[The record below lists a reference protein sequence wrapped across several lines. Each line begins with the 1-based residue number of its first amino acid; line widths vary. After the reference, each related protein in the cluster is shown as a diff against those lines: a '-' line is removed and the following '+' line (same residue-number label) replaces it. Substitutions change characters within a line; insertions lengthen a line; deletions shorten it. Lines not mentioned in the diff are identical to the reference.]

1 MGKLSKSLRGQHQP
15 ANTPSSQV
23 SSHQVPT
30 QSAHT
35 LPGLPVE
42 LIYQIAS
49 LMTPREA
56 IGFASA
62 SRRLHD
68 LVEKE
73 TWRHVQVVV
82 SSHQPQSKPFSSS
95 KPTLAERIHKGW
107 KELERAITA
116 REERAK
122 YVQSLTYPMSVEAGP
137 TASKVL
143 KLLVNLRMVTD
154 YNAFNDINRS
164 TTDLPCPSDRWRSY
178 NLLRH
183 AGRRDTICALHLPF
197 AQGHQDHLFPVLQN
211 FPGLIQ
217 LEASACEFVPQS
229 TRIELPPP
237 KLPALKSLKLCA
249 ANGLATCIQL
259 LKESP
264 KLDELVLKDISIAWG
279 YERATSRP
287 PGLDKLLQS
296 RQIRLLNLEDYMW
309 SFLTDKGSSSNNY
322 VPNLEVL
329 TLKGSV
335 SVWGSQRPLCLLM
348 CRYSLN
354 AYRNIQIS
362 SGSI

>member
-1 MGKLSKSLRGQHQP
+1 MGKFSKSLRGQHRP

-183 AGRRDTICALHLPF
+183 AGR
-197 AQGHQDHLFPVLQN
+197 
-211 FPGLIQ
+211 
-217 LEASACEFVPQS
+217 
-229 TRIELPPP
+229 
-237 KLPALKSLKLCA
+237 
-249 ANGLATCIQL
+249 
-259 LKESP
+259 
-264 KLDELVLKDISIAWG
+264 
-279 YERATSRP
+279 
-287 PGLDKLLQS
+287 
-296 RQIRLLNLEDYMW
+296 
-309 SFLTDKGSSSNNY
+309 
-322 VPNLEVL
+322 
-329 TLKGSV
+329 
-335 SVWGSQRPLCLLM
+335 
-348 CRYSLN
+348 
-354 AYRNIQIS
+354 
-362 SGSI
+362 